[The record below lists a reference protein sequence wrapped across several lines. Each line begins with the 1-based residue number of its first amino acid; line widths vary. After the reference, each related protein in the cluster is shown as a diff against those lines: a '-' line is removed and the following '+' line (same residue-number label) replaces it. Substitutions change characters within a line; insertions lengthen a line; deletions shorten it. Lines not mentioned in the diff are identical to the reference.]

1 MKSGSESRKPI
12 RNGNKKGIMYEP
24 ERIFGEN
31 IKMRKTIMIVEDEHR
46 FQELYTTLLEDTDY
60 EIIQAYDG
68 DEALE
73 LLEERKPDL
82 IVLDI
87 LLDMVTGDTFFLYLK
102 GMPDRADIPVIVVS
116 NTSKHDYR
124 NLLDIDPNLV
134 FLDKAL
140 VAENLIKEIKAR
152 IG

>member
-1 MKSGSESRKPI
+1 MCRMG
-12 RNGNKKGIMYEP
+12 
-24 ERIFGEN
+24 
-31 IKMRKTIMIVEDEHR
+31 KTVMIIEDELH

-60 EIIQAYDG
+60 EIMRAYDG

-73 LLEERKPDL
+73 LLEEKKPDL
-82 IVLDI
+82 IILDM

-102 GMPDRADIPVIVVS
+102 GMPDCTDIPIIVVS
-116 NTSKHDYR
+116 NTSKRDYR
-124 NLLDIDPNLV
+124 NLLDLDPNLV

-140 VAENLIKEIKAR
+140 VAENLIKEINAK